1 MKKLTIAIL
10 MLFSSFSLASAE
22 LGVNVGVSANT
33 GIFTAEAEETMGTT
47 GKRGSDRAVGVFGY
61 TSVFIEKTLGQYL
74 FVGVDY
80 STEDLDS
87 ESVETNKKCSDV
99 GSESASCNQVVKVSF
114 SDMTTMYAAVNVTEN
129 FFVKAGR
136 VEVDLITNET
146 LGSGGTYGNTSL
158 DGNMVGFGYNK
169 DVTNGMFLRAEA
181 SMIDFDDIKLDA
193 DSGETRFIKANGI
206 GGASA
211 KISVGKTF

>member
-1 MKKLTIAIL
+1 MHLESAAATLAEIIFCWFWAIL

-61 TSVFIEKTLGQYL
+61 TSVFLEKTLGQYL

-87 ESVETNKKCSDV
+87 ESVETNNEMQIEATEQ
-99 GSESASCNQVVKVSF
+99 SEMVIWRKSKDLRFGFLAF
-114 SDMTTMYAAVNVTEN
+114 Y
-129 FFVKAGR
+129 KAICQR
-136 VEVDLITNET
+136 
-146 LGSGGTYGNTSL
+146 
-158 DGNMVGFGYNK
+158 
-169 DVTNGMFLRAEA
+169 
-181 SMIDFDDIKLDA
+181 
-193 DSGETRFIKANGI
+193 
-206 GGASA
+206 
-211 KISVGKTF
+211 